1 LKLTNGILSALRYA
15 KEILWPDIWFGCRKL
30 ALILGEKL
38 QPEERLLEALL
49 T

>member
-1 LKLTNGILSALRYA
+1 LKLTEGILSALRHA
-15 KEILWPDIWFGCRKL
+15 EDILWSDIWFGCKKL

-38 QPEERLLEALL
+38 QPEERLKTLL